1 LLPRPLLAVTIALL
15 SLVPFAAFMVN
26 GVVLSLA
33 ILAIGAPA
41 IIHWP
46 RWFRLRTLGFLPIAI
61 GVLLLW
67 MAISAPWA
75 LDPGEAGAKS
85 LRLVGLFF
93 LALLAIATVDCA
105 PNDQVA
111 RMAQL
116 LVYAMIGL
124 VFLVA
129 VEFAAGGVILR
140 QAKDYHREL
149 LVLGLDMTLSQ
160 YITWRVQHALTRSAV
175 VLVALGPLALYA
187 MVHFHVKRRI
197 IFGLGAAGLAIVF
210 YLPFTMG
217 QVAILVSALSAGL
230 VWLYPR
236 AWASVMTVVLLSLLM
251 GLPLLALVIDPA
263 HPFGIDAAH
272 LAPGLQHRLQIWHFT
287 AERIAERP
295 WTGWGLESARKIPGG
310 GQVVQIFKDG
320 MPLVDEAVL
329 LPLHPHNVILQ
340 IWLEGGAIGA
350 MCIGAIIMG
359 IGQVLERLR
368 PYRQLYCAIVAAVCG
383 LGVLL
388 LTSIGL
394 WQEWVLALIGLT
406 TAFGVVMTRVARA

>member
-1 LLPRPLLAVTIALL
+1 LLPRPLLAVTIALI

-46 RWFRLRTLGFLPIAI
+46 RWFRLRTLGFLPVAI

-236 AWASVMTVVLLSLLM
+236 AWASVMTPTV
-251 GLPLLALVIDPA
+251 P
-263 HPFGIDAAH
+263 
-272 LAPGLQHRLQIWHFT
+272 
-287 AERIAERP
+287 
-295 WTGWGLESARKIPGG
+295 
-310 GQVVQIFKDG
+310 
-320 MPLVDEAVL
+320 
-329 LPLHPHNVILQ
+329 
-340 IWLEGGAIGA
+340 
-350 MCIGAIIMG
+350 
-359 IGQVLERLR
+359 
-368 PYRQLYCAIVAAVCG
+368 
-383 LGVLL
+383 
-388 LTSIGL
+388 
-394 WQEWVLALIGLT
+394 
-406 TAFGVVMTRVARA
+406 